1 VRQDYARLNTGKYA
15 IAVGDAHCVVDPM
28 MGQGANS
35 ASFSAWTIGEAI
47 VDDHYY
53 DERFCRRVARNRERF
68 VTGVSDW
75 TNIML
80 NPQPHVMEFIGA
92 MSQDKALCDEFTR
105 NFNEPAKQVDV
116 LATPERT
123 RAYLQA
129 RTDLQAPQAAGVGD

>member
-1 VRQDYARLNTGKYA
+1 MRQDYARLNTGKYA

-47 VDDHYY
+47 VDDHVY
-53 DERFCRRVARNRERF
+53 DERFCQRVARNRERF

-75 TNIML
+75 TNLML
-80 NPQPHVMEFIGA
+80 NPPPHVMEFIGA
-92 MSQDKALCDEFTR
+92 MSQDKELCDEFTR
-105 NFNEPAKQVDV
+105 NFNDPAKQVDV

-123 RAYLQA
+123 RAYLEGRAQRQA
-129 RTDLQAPQAAGVGD
+129 SAPAGVGD